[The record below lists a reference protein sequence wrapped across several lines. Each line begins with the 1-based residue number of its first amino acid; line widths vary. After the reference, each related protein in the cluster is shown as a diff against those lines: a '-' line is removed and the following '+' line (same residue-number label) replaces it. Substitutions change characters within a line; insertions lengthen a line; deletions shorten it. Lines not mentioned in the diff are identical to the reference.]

1 VSNLT
6 VTPKPAAAAL
16 AGTQVGNYPSSA
28 FLFISEYGSALNDGS
43 SGSSY
48 PRCPTVA
55 DQVVAYGAISAV
67 SAPFNPA
74 TRAIRVHTTGICA
87 VRIGGKAPVAVAG
100 LVGGAGRMPANA
112 VEFYAVAPGDALA
125 VIATQ

>member
-1 VSNLT
+1 MSNVTLT
-6 VTPKPAAAAL
+6 PAVASAAL
-16 AGTQVGNYPSSA
+16 AGALAVNSPSSA
-28 FLFISEYGSALNDGS
+28 FLYVSEYGSSLNDSS

-55 DQVVAYGAISAV
+55 DQVVAYGSVSAV

-74 TRAIRVHTTGICA
+74 TRVIRVHTTGICSIK
-87 VRIGGKAPVAVAG
+87 IGGKAPVAVAG

-112 VEFYAVAPGDALA
+112 TEFYAVAPGDAL
-125 VIATQ
+125 